1 MARPRSSVRPVVVTI
16 KFTLLPGLHDRY
28 ITYFQSIAP
37 GHRAQTVLR
46 DLDNGM
52 ARTLGQ
58 GDDTLAD
65 RLANLIG

>member
-28 ITYFQSIAP
+28 IEYFQSIAP
-37 GHRAQTVLR
+37 GQRAQTVLR

-52 ARTLGQ
+52 AREIEQ
-58 GDDTLAD
+58 GDETLTD
-65 RLANLIG
+65 RLSILID